1 MVDVNP
7 AVALTIAGSDSGGAA
22 GLQADL
28 KTFAMHGVF
37 GTSVLTVLTA
47 QNSVEIR
54 QISPVPAEFVAA
66 QLAAVLDDLPVAAVK
81 TGMLATLETITTVAE
96 WAPRLP
102 QLVVDPVL
110 VSTDG
115 VRLFS
120 PQAERAYLELL
131 FPFAAVA
138 TPNMREASVLL
149 GREVSTVDDA
159 VAAATDLAACGPKCV
174 VVKGGQR
181 RGTAEAVDVVWL
193 DGRIELLRSP
203 WIETANI
210 HGSGDA
216 FGATIAS
223 GLARGW
229 PVGEALALAKEYVHD
244 ALSRSA
250 RWTLGGGHGPLGWPV
265 R

>member
-1 MVDVNP
+1 MNP

-54 QISPVPAEFVAA
+54 QIAPVPPEFVAA
-66 QLAAVLDDLPVAAVK
+66 QLSAVLDDLPVAAVK
-81 TGMLATLETITTVAE
+81 TGMLARLETITTVAE

-102 QLVVDPVL
+102 QLVIDPVL

-115 VRLFS
+115 VRLFTRD
-120 PQAERAYLELL
+120 AELAYLELL
-131 FPFAAVA
+131 FPHAAVA

-149 GREVSTVDDA
+149 DRPVSTVDDA
-159 VAAATDLAACGPKCV
+159 IRAAGELGQYGPKCV

-181 RGTAEAVDVVWL
+181 RGGAEAVDVVWR
-193 DGRIELLRSP
+193 DGQIELMRSP
-203 WIETANI
+203 WIETTNI

-216 FGATIAS
+216 FGATVAS
-223 GLARGW
+223 GLALGR
-229 PVGEALALAKEYVHD
+229 PVEEALAMAKAYVHD
-244 ALSRSA
+244 ALTRSA
-250 RWTLGGGHGPLGWPV
+250 KWTVGGGHGPLGWPV